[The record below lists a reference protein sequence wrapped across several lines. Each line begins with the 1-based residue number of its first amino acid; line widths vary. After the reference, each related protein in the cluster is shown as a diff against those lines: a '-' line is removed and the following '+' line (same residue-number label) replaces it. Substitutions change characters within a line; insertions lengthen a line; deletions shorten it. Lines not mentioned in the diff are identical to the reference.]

1 MLKWLTDWGWFC
13 FAGGWRRVASRH
25 RWSETKMIKMV
36 WRCLA
41 CRVSFFSFLFLFL
54 LMDLMDVDLWL
65 ILADYGWFCIQVPRR
80 CFWTTPSWLLAWTLI
95 LLEITHGFNQIKH
108 CLSLLVIDCHVS
120 FVHICPYLP
129 IFVHICPCS
138 SLFIP
143 VPICDFPCSLKVLL
157 VVAVSTSQRVGGR
170 RLLWP
175 TVSLR
180 CEVGAQD
187 GRQAR
192 RQIPV
197 GALDTEKVAE
207 NISRNR
213 EIENQVDRDRSR

>member
-1 MLKWLTDWGWFC
+1 MFHLSI
-13 FAGGWRRVASRH
+13 FA
-25 RWSETKMIKMV
+25 
-36 WRCLA
+36 
-41 CRVSFFSFLFLFL
+41 
-54 LMDLMDVDLWL
+54 
-65 ILADYGWFCIQVPRR
+65 
-80 CFWTTPSWLLAWTLI
+80 
-95 LLEITHGFNQIKH
+95 
-108 CLSLLVIDCHVS
+108 
-120 FVHICPYLP
+120 
-129 IFVHICPCS
+129 HICPCS

-207 NISRNR
+207 NISRTYR
-213 EIENQVDRDRSR
+213 GIEKSRNQVDRDRSTFALCNALKPLTRLEMPHRWMKCCYTERWIVSQLGPPLSFLLWSVRCVISNGNDQRCKAAKILGISRGNRWPRPQLNLQDSLKVPR